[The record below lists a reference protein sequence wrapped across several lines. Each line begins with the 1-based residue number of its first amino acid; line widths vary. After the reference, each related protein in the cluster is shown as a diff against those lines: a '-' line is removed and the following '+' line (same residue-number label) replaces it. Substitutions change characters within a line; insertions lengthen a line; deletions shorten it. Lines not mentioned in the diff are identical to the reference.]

1 MEEKAPDMLG
11 RNFHLRKRVLE
22 GSLISLHFK
31 ATFYD
36 LLETASNFNKLF
48 ATI

>member
-22 GSLISLHFK
+22 GGLIYRHLK
-31 ATFYD
+31 TTFFG